1 MVAVGFLKETISR
14 VSRWKKHRRG
24 RAGEVHFQVVNE
36 SLSLSLS
43 IILELLHRIIPFA
56 LMSLSLSL
64 SLSLFPVFLPTL
76 LRYPSS
82 SWSVKIRYI
91 IEKTRIPRTIATRAS
106 SALPLPLFLS
116 SPSVFLFLPTS
127 PSPFPRPTRF
137 QINCFDVS
145 CKLMRLDGRGLTL
158 AADCRTRWR

>member
-1 MVAVGFLKETISR
+1 M
-14 VSRWKKHRRG
+14 SRWKKHRRG

-36 SLSLSLS
+36 SLSLSLYHPRTIAS
-43 IILELLHRIIPFA
+43 NHPLRVNV
-56 LMSLSLSL
+56 SLSF
-64 SLSLFPVFLPTL
+64 SLSLFLVFLPTL

-158 AADCRTRWR
+158 AADCRTR